1 MDYIMLSL
9 QHWTELPLDWV
20 YNQDFFF
27 KIHLELGFTI
37 HFLISCHKCYDI
49 SLWQIFY
56 VKKKKNVQPS
66 GNNNKTSLGKVLF
79 PPRNYRT
86 EAPVEVLDTPFHAH
100 RKTSAKQFLA
110 NYSNNSRHFWQGF
123 FSFPSLNMELLKS
136 SQIVEMDKEQKQ
148 KTQQNANNCRWNHQR
163 QSRIFSAMGNNQGRL

>member
-1 MDYIMLSL
+1 MGYIMLSL

-20 YNQDFFF
+20 YNQDFFL

-49 SLWQIFY
+49 SLWQIHL
-56 VKKKKNVQPS
+56 VKKNINVQPS
-66 GNNNKTSLGKVLF
+66 GNDDKTSLEKILF

-110 NYSNNSRHFWQGF
+110 NYSINSRRFQQRF
-123 FSFPSLNMELLKS
+123 FSCSSLNLEL
-136 SQIVEMDKEQKQ
+136 
-148 KTQQNANNCRWNHQR
+148 
-163 QSRIFSAMGNNQGRL
+163 F